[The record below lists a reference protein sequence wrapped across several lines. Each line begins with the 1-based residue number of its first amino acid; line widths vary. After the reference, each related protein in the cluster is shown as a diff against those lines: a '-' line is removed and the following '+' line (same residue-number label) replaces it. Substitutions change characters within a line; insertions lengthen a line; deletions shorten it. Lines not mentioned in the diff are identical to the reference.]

1 MDYLDVFFVE
11 DWIDSSSP
19 TLDLFDSESIVPLT
33 SCEEDLSSSLMST
46 SGAITVNSDLDAQS
60 CLTEDP
66 APSRKR
72 KRNTQSKP
80 RKPTVDKNDPRR
92 FLITEILEAYNS
104 SDINTIW
111 RFLQTRATEDVVL
124 RMLADGDVSG
134 LMPALQKTPVV
145 CGREQVCEYWYAHTV
160 AIPDDVMVAEETKL
174 YVRSDGTGTLMSS
187 VSVSG
192 APVLNNDVIDG
203 MLENTLQNPS
213 CAESKK
219 SSEDVKPAAT
229 AASLE
234 KEKAED
240 GEIDP
245 TVMRVLSRVGNA
257 MNGIF
262 NHFSSHCK
270 LNQQVEQQ
278 HPLNIRTNSNQWMVS
293 PDDIRANERRIRVL
307 MTVHLNAD
315 QKIEMIDYLFSLPQ
329 HRQCEDQTDQKK
341 LTEGR
346 ELHDQD
352 QVQKVKREQQ

>member
-1 MDYLDVFFVE
+1 M
-11 DWIDSSSP
+11 
-19 TLDLFDSESIVPLT
+19 PLT
-33 SCEEDLSSSLMST
+33 SSEEDLSSTLMST
-46 SGAITVNSDLDAQS
+46 SGTATVNSDVDAQS
-60 CLTEDP
+60 CLTDDP

-72 KRNTQSKP
+72 KRNTKL
-80 RKPTVDKNDPRR
+80 RKPTIEKNDPRR
-92 FLITEILEAYNS
+92 FLINEILKAYNS

-111 RFLQTRATEDVVL
+111 RFLQTHTTEDVVL
-124 RMLADGDVSG
+124 RMLADGDVSA
-134 LMPALQKTPVV
+134 LMPALQKTPVLR
-145 CGREQVCEYWYAHTV
+145 GREQVCEYWYAHTI

-174 YVRSDGTGTLMSS
+174 YVRSDGTGTLMSN

-192 APVLNNDVIDG
+192 APVLNNDVIEG

-213 CAESKK
+213 FAESRKK
-219 SSEDVKPAAT
+219 SSEDVKAVT
-229 AASLE
+229 TDASLE

-257 MNGIF
+257 MHGIF

-270 LNQQVEQQ
+270 LIQQAGQQ
-278 HPLNIRTNSNQWMVS
+278 HPLNIRANSNQWMVS

-329 HRQCEDQTDQKK
+329 HQQFEDRTEQKE
-341 LTEGR
+341 LTAGTVLR
-346 ELHDQD
+346 NQN
-352 QVQKVKREQQ
+352 QVQKVKKEQQ